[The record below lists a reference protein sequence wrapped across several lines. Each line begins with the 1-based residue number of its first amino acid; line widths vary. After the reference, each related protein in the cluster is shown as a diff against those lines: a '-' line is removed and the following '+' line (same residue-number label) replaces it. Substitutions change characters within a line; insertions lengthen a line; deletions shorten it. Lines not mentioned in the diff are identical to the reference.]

1 MQTEAKTPFI
11 NQQLRIFSLLWV
23 AYAGYYLCRLNF
35 AVAQPAILKS
45 FPTWTSAQIGFIP
58 SLYSGCYAA
67 GQIING
73 TIGQK
78 LGARFMMTAAMVII
92 ALVNFSFSQVS
103 SYYGML
109 ILWGLNGYTQSAG
122 WSLMV
127 DTMSRWSPPQK
138 RATVIGL
145 LSTCYQVG
153 NVLAWLLA
161 GYLCEAVGWRAAF
174 MVPSFILLPIAG
186 LFGLFMRNSPEE
198 GQTEK
203 VSDSPDE
210 KQLDTRFTQILI
222 LTVTNKILWLLG
234 LSYFCLNTVR
244 FTFLNWSVQY
254 LTDFHGINIK
264 GSAWIAVV
272 IPLIGSAGALSA
284 GWASDRLFHKRS
296 APVCTIMLISLAV
309 ICLFFNQL
317 QQGDLV
323 LAGLFLGLAGFMIY
337 GPDMLLAGTAGL
349 EFSHSKARV
358 TAIGFIMSLGNIGG
372 ILAGVGIGFLRDLA
386 QGRWEL
392 VFSVLSG
399 LSLVSAFFTAGGLW
413 MQGNR
418 AKKQNS

>member
-1 MQTEAKTPFI
+1 MQTEIKLPSL
-11 NQQLRIFSLLWV
+11 NQQIRIFSLLWV

-78 LGARFMMTAAMVII
+78 LGARFMMTAAMGII

-103 SYYGML
+103 SYGWML
-109 ILWGLNGYTQSAG
+109 FLWGLNGYTQSAG

-153 NVLAWLLA
+153 NVLSWLLA
-161 GYLCEAVGWRAAF
+161 GTLCEAVGWRAAF
-174 MVPSFILLPIAG
+174 MVPSFILLPIAV
-186 LFGLFMRNSPEE
+186 LFGLFMRNSPEDVKTVKGSGPE
-198 GQTEK
+198 NKER
-203 VSDSPDE
+203 SESPR
-210 KQLDTRFTQILI
+210 LSQILI
-222 LTVTNKILWLLG
+222 LTFTNKILWLLG

-254 LTDFHGINIK
+254 LTDFHRITIK

-272 IPLIGSAGALSA
+272 I
-284 GWASDRLFHKRS
+284 
-296 APVCTIMLISLAV
+296 
-309 ICLFFNQL
+309 
-317 QQGDLV
+317 
-323 LAGLFLGLAGFMIY
+323 
-337 GPDMLLAGTAGL
+337 
-349 EFSHSKARV
+349 
-358 TAIGFIMSLGNIGG
+358 
-372 ILAGVGIGFLRDLA
+372 
-386 QGRWEL
+386 
-392 VFSVLSG
+392 
-399 LSLVSAFFTAGGLW
+399 
-413 MQGNR
+413 
-418 AKKQNS
+418 